1 MRKTKKIPQR
11 TCVGCRE
18 AKPKKTLI
26 RIVRT
31 PEKNIIVDPTGKANG
46 RGAYICPKKEC
57 FEAAVKS
64 KRLSRSLEVEISP
77 ENLKMIE
84 DELEAIIKKAAEKES
99 SGEYI

>member
-1 MRKTKKIPQR
+1 MRKTKKTPQR

-31 PEKNIIVDPTGKANG
+31 PGKSIIVDPTGKANG

-57 FEAAVKS
+57 LEAAVKS
-64 KRLSRSLEVEISP
+64 KRLSKSLEVEIGP
-77 ENLKMIE
+77 EDLKMIE
-84 DELEAIIKKAAEKES
+84 DELEAVIEKEAEKES
-99 SGEYI
+99 SGEHI